1 MKKQNA
7 FLRLLCALLATLM
20 LVGML
25 SACNEGTPAPTDP
38 TEAPIINPTEDPTEL
53 PTEGGDPTIPED
65 PTEEPGGAT
74 EDPDS
79 SIMDGDDHIQI
90 PW

>member
-38 TEAPIINPTEDPTEL
+38 TEAPIINPTEDP
-53 PTEGGDPTIPED
+53 
-65 PTEEPGGAT
+65 
-74 EDPDS
+74 DS